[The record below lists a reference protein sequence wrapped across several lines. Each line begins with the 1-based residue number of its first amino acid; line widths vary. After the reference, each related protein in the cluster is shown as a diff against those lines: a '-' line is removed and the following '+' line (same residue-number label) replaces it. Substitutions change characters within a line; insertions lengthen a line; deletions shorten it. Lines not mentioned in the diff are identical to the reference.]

1 MVLVAVCAVAH
12 RPVTYNYS
20 PLTWWLSD
28 RLSSSSD
35 ITHAESSRL
44 AQTTESQNSQGC
56 FLRKA
61 NWVLWVGSDK
71 SDCRVLQTNEKHPSY
86 FDLFQGHALYWVR
99 CGGSKSCGARDKTPG
114 QKTPRQTFAHVDHKP
129 AVAALCVVYGPV
141 CDCHWLIYP
150 LEAEA
155 RSKKTIMSLL
165 SKSVLT
171 WVGNGIKGE
180 WTTSSFITVM
190 GLFHVRDWQIALVG
204 RDGTQS

>member
-1 MVLVAVCAVAH
+1 MLTLQRWLCIFQLHQFMVLVAVCAVAH

-114 QKTPRQTFAHVDHKP
+114 QKTPRQTFAHVDHKCI
-129 AVAALCVVYGPV
+129 VCCVWA
-141 CDCHWLIYP
+141 CLWLP
-150 LEAEA
+150 LVDLPF
-155 RSKKTIMSLL
+155 RSRSQK
-165 SKSVLT
+165 
-171 WVGNGIKGE
+171 
-180 WTTSSFITVM
+180 
-190 GLFHVRDWQIALVG
+190 
-204 RDGTQS
+204 